1 MRLHGSS
8 AIHRHR
14 AFTLVMSVAMLFLIA
29 LIALSTLGL
38 SSIELRRSSRSADQ
52 ARARAN
58 ARMAL
63 MLALGNLQKQLGPD
77 QRISAPASLEHAS
90 SQPHWTGVWS
100 TVANDGSTWWRRDD
114 ANGGLT
120 DARNSNRSQSVRR
133 WLVSGNDLSTAFTP
147 SSALSD
153 ADSVKLVDLGTLGQQ
168 TTITDV
174 VRAPL
179 VNVSSA
185 HHERGQYAYWIG
197 DEGIKANVATP
208 HAFDGKRPDPQWPSS
223 GGYYA
228 LLNSQES
235 DAATVL
241 GGRDVSEA
249 EKSRTVSSRQ
259 MDLLSLGIPGA
270 LRQSFHHATTHSLAV
285 QTNVRQGRLKRDLTA
300 YLTSDDPI
308 PDLRQGNTL
317 LVPGLNDHDNLVGPA
332 NPNAAAAEGLA
343 WADTRHRSTSPRFGL
358 IRDWARQRTTMS
370 NGKIHAIQPMPEPQP
385 RIFATADGAS
395 ANLRPATLADY
406 QKTNLTPVLV
416 EGSTYFAVSCHDNP
430 PDSKHLYNV
439 RLQAYPRV
447 VLWNPYNVDLI
458 MDRCMIMLHVNGRQE
473 MWSDAIRINPNGTR
487 TILNYNWIWFTGGRS
502 TDYTSP
508 NGGGPTNSPGY
519 KDPYIGSF
527 FFSIPRTTFAPGECL
542 VFSPA
547 RLAEYDENALEK
559 NELSCEVPPDPSRC
573 FMFTSSEIDGGMD
586 HKPNSYWFAP
596 TVIWNIR
603 NQAEDQRMLLK
614 SLDTANNVTPEVFDR
629 LPQIAYASCSLQYG
643 GGREPRIAWA
653 ATGREPMEF
662 TSRVNP
668 QPTQVPNVRTREGY
682 RLRWLREH
690 PSNQI
695 NSGSLRGTA
704 FFEESLLATWN
715 PRAAYATRSPWDNIG
730 GSLPVSGSGGG
741 PWFFGIYTRDLYDQ
755 AVSWN
760 EQMPVYRN
768 GRYHG
773 NPFGT
778 PQEGR
783 ERVVLFDIPRDGV
796 GLISLGQLQHVKFS
810 EFVWHPSYA
819 MGNSLA
825 DPRLATGPLRGINRT
840 APLLNRT
847 ELNVGG
853 FDAAAIGW
861 SKDEQRSTGTD
872 DWARQGR
879 ALYQDYTNQDLLVY
893 DLSFELNHTLWD
905 DFFLSTG
912 DALAK
917 RNFLR
922 DPAGHPLPNG
932 RMRLNPA
939 SNKALIETPLTNFHQ
954 CARHLMVDGA
964 LNVNSTSVTAW
975 EALLRS
981 TRGLMGSGNHVAF
994 PRILAPPGS
1003 EWRHGSRADQQQAWD
1018 GFRVL
1023 TDAEVRRLAEEIVE
1037 QVKLRGPF
1045 LSLADF
1051 VNRRLRDDET
1061 GRMGPLQAAIEKAG
1075 LNQSF
1080 RSSYPL
1086 NNRST
1091 LPHYNHPDNIR
1102 DATRLEQTLK
1112 PDSMAWGIPG
1122 YLTQADVL
1130 QVIGSSLSAR
1140 SDTFRI
1146 RAYGEAEDEHGV
1158 LRARAWCEA
1167 IVQRLPDP
1175 IRPDASGLNPIQPG
1189 SAGDFGRRFAIVSFR
1204 WLRQE
1209 EV

>member
-1 MRLHGSS
+1 
-8 AIHRHR
+8 
-14 AFTLVMSVAMLFLIA
+14 MSVAMLFLIA
-29 LIALSTLGL
+29 LIALSMLGL
-38 SSIELRRSSRSADQ
+38 SSIELRRSSQSVDQ

-77 QRISAPASLEHAS
+77 QRVSAPASLENGVA
-90 SQPHWTGVWS
+90 QPQWTGVWS
-100 TVANDGSTWWRRDD
+100 TVTADGSTLWRRDD
-114 ANGGLT
+114 ANGGLS
-120 DARNSNRSQSVRR
+120 DGRNVNRLQSVRR
-133 WLVSGNDLSTAFTP
+133 WLVSGNDLSSQFTP

-153 ADSVKLVDLGTLGQQ
+153 ADSVRLVDRGTLGQQ
-168 TTITDV
+168 AAITDL
-174 VRAPL
+174 VRAPI
-179 VNVSSA
+179 VNVTSTTGQ
-185 HHERGQYAYWIG
+185 RGRYAYWVG
-197 DEGIKANVATP
+197 DEGTKANLATP
-208 HAFDGKRPDPQWPSS
+208 HAYDAKRPNPQMPAE
-223 GGYYA
+223 GGYFA
-228 LLNSQES
+228 VLNSQES

-241 GGRDVSEA
+241 SGREMTEA
-249 EKSRTVSSRQ
+249 EKTRTVSSRQ
-259 MDLLSLGIPGA
+259 MDLLSSGATALG
-270 LRQSFHHATTHSLAV
+270 RQSFHHITAQSLAV
-285 QTNVRQGRLKRDLTA
+285 QANVRQGRLKRDLTS
-300 YLTSDDPI
+300 YLNTDHPI
-308 PDLRQGNTL
+308 PDLREGSTL
-317 LVPGLNDHDNLVGPA
+317 LVPGLTDNDNLVGPA
-332 NPNAAAAEGLA
+332 NMNAAVAEGVT
-343 WADTRHRSTSPRFGL
+343 WANTRHRSTAPRYGL
-358 IRDWARQRTTMS
+358 IRDWARQRTSMS
-370 NGKIHAIQPMPEPQP
+370 AGKIDAVNPTPEPQP
-385 RIFATADGAS
+385 RLFAAADGAS
-395 ANLRPATLADY
+395 ANLQPATVAAY
-406 QKTNLTPVLV
+406 QKTNLTPILV

-430 PDSKHLYNV
+430 QGAPLPYNV

-447 VLWNPYNVDLI
+447 VLWNPYNVDMT
-458 MDRCMIMLHVNGRQE
+458 MDRSMIMLHVNGRQE
-473 MWSDAIRINPNGTR
+473 MWSDTIRINPNGTR
-487 TILNYNWIWFTGGRS
+487 SILNYNWIWFTGGRS
-502 TDYTSP
+502 TDFSSP
-508 NGGGPTNSPGY
+508 NGGGTTNSQGY

-527 FFSIPRTTFAPGECL
+527 FFSIPRTTFGPGECL

-547 RLAEYDENALEK
+547 RLAEYNENALEQ
-559 NELSCEVPPDPSRC
+559 NELSCEVSPDPSRC
-573 FMFTSSEIDGGMD
+573 FMFTSSEINGGID
-586 HKPNSYWFAP
+586 HRPNNYWFAP
-596 TVIWNIR
+596 TVVWNIR
-603 NQAEDQRMLLK
+603 NQADDQRMLLK
-614 SLDTANNVTPEVFDR
+614 SLGTASGVTPEGFDR

-643 GGREPRIAWA
+643 GGREPRISWA

-682 RLRWLREH
+682 RLRWFQEH

-695 NSGSLRGTA
+695 NSGSLRGTS

-715 PRAAYATRSPWDNIG
+715 PRAAYATRSPWDNVG
-730 GSLPVSGSGGG
+730 GSLPVSGTGGG

-760 EQMPVYRN
+760 DQMPVYRQ

-783 ERVVLFDIPRDGV
+783 ERIVLFDVPRDGV
-796 GLISLGQLQHVKFS
+796 GVVSLGQLQHVKFS
-810 EFVWHPSYA
+810 EFVWHPTYA
-819 MGNSLA
+819 FGNSLV
-825 DPRLATGPLRGINRT
+825 DPRLATAPLRGINRT
-840 APLLNRT
+840 APILSRS
-847 ELNVGG
+847 ELNFGG

-861 SKDEQRSTGTD
+861 SSDVQRSTGTD

-879 ALYQDYTNQDLLVY
+879 ALYQDYTNLDLLVY

-912 DALAK
+912 DATAK

-922 DPAGHPLPNG
+922 DPVGDPLPNG

-939 SNKALIETPLTNFHQ
+939 SGTAATEAQLTNFHQ

-981 TRGLMGSGNHVAF
+981 TRGLMGSQSDVAF

-1003 EWRHGSRADQQQAWD
+1003 EWRNGNPANQQQAWD
-1018 GFRVL
+1018 GYRVL
-1023 TDAEVRRLAEEIVE
+1023 TDAEVRRLAEQIVA

-1061 GRMGPLQAAIEKAG
+1061 GRMGPLQAAIEAAG

-1080 RSSYPL
+1080 RAAYPL
-1086 NNRST
+1086 NNRT
-1091 LPHYNHPDNIR
+1091 ALPNYNHPDNIR

-1146 RAYGEAEDEHGV
+1146 RAYGEAADDNGSP
-1158 LRARAWCEA
+1158 RARAWCEA
-1167 IVQRLPDP
+1167 VVQRLPDP
-1175 IRPDASGLNPIQPG
+1175 LRPDSSGLNPIQPG
-1189 SAGDFGRRFAIVSFR
+1189 SAGDFGRRFVIISFR